1 MLPRLA
7 VVRPRLRF
15 AQLVSLWEVTL
26 TDQTPISPKRR
37 YGPIPKTAL
46 DRRWHSV
53 SCRLTD
59 DELAL
64 VDARRGKVRRGEWL
78 RLSALS
84 KPPCIV
90 PELNRV
96 AWVDLSRSASN
107 LNQIAHAIN
116 AGDVPADDDLVS
128 VIQELRVDLAAL
140 RLAMIGGGDES
151 ED

>member
-1 MLPRLA
+1 MA

-37 YGPIPKTAL
+37 YGPMPKDAS

-59 DELAL
+59 AELAL

-78 RLSALS
+78 RLAALS
-84 KPPCIV
+84 KPPRVV
-90 PELNRV
+90 PELNRS
-96 AWVDLSRSASN
+96 AWVDLSRTASN
-107 LNQIAHAIN
+107 LNQLTHAMN
-116 AGDVPADDDLVS
+116 GGSLPS
-128 VIQELRVDLAAL
+128 SGDLASVLDALRADLDAL
-140 RLAMIGGGDES
+140 RLAMIGGRPDES
-151 ED
+151 QG

>member
-1 MLPRLA
+1 ME
-7 VVRPRLRF
+7 
-15 AQLVSLWEVTL
+15 QSSS
-26 TDQTPISPKRR
+26 SPKKRR
-37 YGPIPKTAL
+37 YGPTPKASS

-78 RLSALS
+78 RLSALG
-84 KPPCIV
+84 KPPRIV

-96 AWVDLSRSASN
+96 AWVDLARSASN

-116 AGDVPADDDLVS
+116 AGEVPAGG
-128 VIQELRVDLAAL
+128 DLASVLDALRADLDAL
-140 RLAMIGGGDES
+140 RLAMIGGGDEGQG
-151 ED
+151 